1 VAADDQTVQ
10 GGLMERQIRQ
20 VAIILLVAFIA
31 LFIQLNY
38 IQIFAAERIA
48 GNPANVRA
56 LLQEYS
62 IRRGDIVTYD
72 GVRVA
77 HSKATH
83 QKLKFVRTYPQGELY
98 GQITGFYSIL
108 YGADRIESSYNDQ
121 LLGRNSTLSMQDIQ
135 DRFLGGGQQGD
146 DIRLTINSKLQEAAR
161 AALGTNRGAIVA
173 IEPRTGQ
180 VKALWSNPSFDPG
193 PLASHDGKTERRY
206 YNSIKGGC
214 PTSKLCDLATSYG
227 YPPGSTFKI
236 VTATAALDSGKYTP
250 NSKFP
255 DPNPLVLPQTPQTLT
270 NFTHTACQGGVPIT
284 FFTAITISCDTTFA
298 ILGLRIPGDI
308 YTYAQRYGFNQ
319 PLPFDIPTQSSS
331 YPRIGNNNRPFQAYD
346 AIGQGN
352 TRATPLQMAL
362 VAATVA
368 NGGVE
373 PRPQLVY
380 QVIDPRGGIVRGYQP
395 QDLGRVMS
403 PQTSS
408 ELTKMM
414 ESVVQKGTG
423 TAAQIP
429 GVQVAGKTGTAQ
441 TGIQGTNPHTW
452 FICFAPANDP
462 KIAVAVLVEHGG
474 TFGSEAT
481 GGAVAAPLAKQM
493 LEADRKIAGW

>member
-1 VAADDQTVQ
+1 
-10 GGLMERQIRQ
+10 MERQIRQ
-20 VAIILLVAFIA
+20 VAIVLLVAFIA
-31 LFIQLNY
+31 LFVELNY
-38 IQIFAAERIA
+38 IQIFAAESIA

-62 IRRGDIVTYD
+62 IKRGDIVTYD

-83 QKLKFVRTYPQGELY
+83 QKLKYVRTYPQGELY

-108 YGADRIESSYNDQ
+108 YGADRIENSFNDQ
-121 LLGRNSTLSMQDIQ
+121 LLGRNNTLSMQDIQ

-146 DIRLTINSKLQEAAR
+146 DIRLTINSKLQQAAR
-161 AALGTNRGAIVA
+161 AALGSNRGAIVA
-173 IEPRTGQ
+173 IEPHTGQ
-180 VKALWSNPSFDPG
+180 IKAMWSNPSFDPS
-193 PLASHDGKTERRY
+193 PLASHNGKKAKNY
-206 YNSIKGGC
+206 YNSIKGDC
-214 PTSKLCDLATSYG
+214 PTSRLCDLATSYG

-236 VTATAALDSGKYTP
+236 VTATAALDTGKFNPHST
-250 NSKFP
+250 FP
-255 DPNPLVLPQTPQTLT
+255 DPAQLSLPQTPQTLT
-270 NFTHTACQGGVPIT
+270 NFTRTACNGGVSID

-298 ILGLRIPGDI
+298 ILGLRIPQDI
-308 YTYAQRYGFNQ
+308 YDYAQRYGFNQ
-319 PLPFDIPTQSSS
+319 PIPFDIPTQSSS
-331 YPRIGNNNRPFQAYD
+331 YPKIQNDNKPFQAYD

-380 QVIDPRGGIVRGYQP
+380 QVIDPKGAIVHGYEP
-395 QDLGRVMS
+395 QDLGQVMS

-408 ELTKMM
+408 ELTQMM
-414 ESVVQKGTG
+414 TSVVQKGTG
-423 TAAQIP
+423 TSAQIP
-429 GVQVAGKTGTAQ
+429 GVQIAGKTGTAQ
-441 TGIQGTNPHTW
+441 TGIQGQNPHTW
-452 FICFAPANDP
+452 FICFAPATDP
-462 KIAVAVLVEHGG
+462 KIALAVLVEHGG

-481 GGAVAAPLAKQM
+481 GGAVAAPIARQVL
-493 LEADRKIAGW
+493 LADRQLSGW

>member
-1 VAADDQTVQ
+1 
-10 GGLMERQIRQ
+10 MERQVRQ
-20 VAIILLVAFIA
+20 VAIVLLVAFIA

-48 GNPANVRA
+48 ANPANVRA

-62 IRRGDIVTYD
+62 IKRGDIVTYD

-77 HSKATH
+77 HSRPTH
-83 QKLKFVRTYPQGELY
+83 QKLKFLRTYPQGELY

-108 YGADRIESSYNDQ
+108 YGADRIESSFNDQ
-121 LLGRNSTLSMQDIQ
+121 LLGRNNTLSMQDIQ

-146 DIRLTINSKLQEAAR
+146 DIRLTINSQLQEAAR

-173 IEPRTGQ
+173 IEPQTGQ
-180 VKALWSNPSFDPG
+180 VKALWSNPSFDPS
-193 PLASHDGKTERRY
+193 PLASHDGKKAHTY
-206 YNSIKGGC
+206 YNSIKGNC
-214 PTSKLCDLATSYG
+214 PTSRMCDLATSYG

-236 VTATAALDSGKYTP
+236 VTAAAALDTGKYTP
-250 NSKFP
+250 KSTFP
-255 DPNPLVLPQTPQTLT
+255 DPVALTLPQTPQTLT
-270 NFTHTACQGGVPIT
+270 NFTHTSCHGGAPID

-298 ILGLRIPGDI
+298 ILGLRIPRAI
-308 YTYAQRYGFNQ
+308 YTYAQRLGFNQ
-319 PLPFDIPTQSSS
+319 PIPFDIPTQSSS
-331 YPRIGNNNRPFQAYD
+331 FPRIGNDNKPFQAYD

-380 QVIDPRGGIVRGYQP
+380 QIIDPKGGIVRGYQP
-395 QDLGRVMS
+395 ADLGRVMS

-408 ELTKMM
+408 ELTQMM
-414 ESVVQKGTG
+414 VSVVQKGTG
-423 TAAQIP
+423 TSAQIP
-429 GVQVAGKTGTAQ
+429 GVEVAGKTGTAQ
-441 TGIQGTNPHTW
+441 TGIQGQNPHTW

-462 KIAVAVLVEHGG
+462 QIALAVLVEHGG

-481 GGAVAAPLAKQM
+481 GGAVAAPIARRM

>member
-1 VAADDQTVQ
+1 
-10 GGLMERQIRQ
+10 MERQVRQ
-20 VAIILLVAFIA
+20 VAIVLLIAFIA

-72 GVRVA
+72 GVQVA

-83 QKLKFVRTYPQGELY
+83 QKLKFVRTYPQGQLY

-108 YGADRIESSYNDQ
+108 FGADRIESSYNDQ

-146 DIRLTINSKLQEAAR
+146 DVRLTIDSRLQEAAR
-161 AALGTNRGAIVA
+161 SALGGNRGAIVA

-180 VKALWSNPSFDPG
+180 VKAMWSNPSFDPT
-193 PLASHDGKTERRY
+193 PLASHNGKIERRY
-206 YNSIKGGC
+206 YKSIKGNC
-214 PTSKLCDLATSYG
+214 PDSPLCDLATSYG
-227 YPPGSTFKI
+227 YPPGSTFKV
-236 VTATAALDSGKYTP
+236 VTATAALDTGKYTP
-250 NSKFP
+250 HSKFP
-255 DPNPLVLPQTPQTLT
+255 DPNPLLLPQSPQTLT
-270 NFTHTACQGGVPIT
+270 NFSHTACNGGAPID
-284 FFTAITISCDTTFA
+284 FFTALTISCDTTFA

-308 YTYAQRYGFNQ
+308 YRYAQRFGFNQ
-319 PLPFDIPTQSSS
+319 RIPFDVPTEASS
-331 YPRIGNNNRPFQAYD
+331 YPRIKSNNKPFWAYD

-352 TRATPLQMAL
+352 TRSTPLQMAL

-373 PRPQLVY
+373 PQPQLVY
-380 QVIDPRGGIVRGYQP
+380 QVIDPQGGIVRGYQS

-408 ELTKMM
+408 ELTQMM
-414 ESVVQKGTG
+414 TSVVQKGTG
-423 TAAQIP
+423 TSAQIP

-452 FICFAPANDP
+452 FICFAPADNP

-481 GGAVAAPLAKQM
+481 GGAVAAPIARQI

>member
-1 VAADDQTVQ
+1 
-10 GGLMERQIRQ
+10 MERQVRQ
-20 VAIILLVAFIA
+20 VAIVLLIAFIA

-83 QKLKFVRTYPQGELY
+83 QKLKFLRTYQQGQLY

-108 YGADRIESSYNDQ
+108 FGADRIENSYNDQ

-146 DIRLTINSKLQEAAR
+146 DVRLTIDSRLQEAAR
-161 AALGTNRGAIVA
+161 AALGSNRGAIVA

-180 VKALWSNPSFDPG
+180 VKAMWSNPSFDPT
-193 PLASHDGKTERRY
+193 PLASHNGKTERRY
-206 YNSIKGGC
+206 YNSIKGNC
-214 PTSKLCDLATSYG
+214 PDSPLCDLATSYG

-236 VTATAALDSGKYTP
+236 VTATAALDTGKYTP
-250 NSKFP
+250 HSKFP
-255 DPNPLVLPQTPQTLT
+255 DPNPLDLPQSPQTLT
-270 NFTHTACQGGVPIT
+270 NFSHTACNGGAPID

-308 YTYAQRYGFNQ
+308 YTYAQRFGFNGRI
-319 PLPFDIPTQSSS
+319 PFDIPTEASS
-331 YPRIGNNNRPFQAYD
+331 YPKIGGNNKPFWAYD
-346 AIGQGN
+346 AMGQGN
-352 TRATPLQMAL
+352 SRATPLQMAL

-373 PRPQLVY
+373 PQPQLVY
-380 QVIDPRGGIVRGYQP
+380 QVIDPQGGIVRGYQP

-408 ELTKMM
+408 ELTQMM
-414 ESVVQKGTG
+414 TSVVQKGTG

-452 FICFAPANDP
+452 FICFAPATDP

-481 GGAVAAPLAKQM
+481 GGAVAAPLARQV

>member
-1 VAADDQTVQ
+1 
-10 GGLMERQIRQ
+10 MERQIRQ
-20 VAIILLVAFIA
+20 VAIVLLIAFGA

-48 GNPANVRA
+48 ANPANVRA
-56 LLQEYS
+56 LLQQYS
-62 IRRGDIVTYD
+62 IKRGDIVTYD
-72 GVRVA
+72 GVRIA
-77 HSKATH
+77 HSRATH
-83 QKLKFVRTYPQGELY
+83 QKLKYVRTYPQGELY
-98 GQITGFYSIL
+98 GQLTGYYSIL
-108 YGADRIESSYNDQ
+108 YGADRLESSYNNE

-146 DIRLTINSKLQEAAR
+146 DLRLTINSKLQEAAR

-173 IEPRTGQ
+173 IEPQTGQ
-180 VKALWSNPSFDPG
+180 VKAMWSNPSFDPN
-193 PLASHDGKTERRY
+193 PLASHDSKTARRY
-206 YNSIKGGC
+206 FNSIKGAC
-214 PTSKLCDLATSYG
+214 PTSRLCDLATSYG

-236 VTATAALDSGKYTP
+236 VTATAALDTGKYNP
-250 NSKFP
+250 HSKFP
-255 DPNPLVLPQTPQTLT
+255 DPNPLILPQTPQTLT
-270 NFTHTACQGGVPIT
+270 NFSHTACNGGQPID

-298 ILGLRIPGDI
+298 ILGLRIPADI
-308 YTYAQRYGFNQ
+308 HTYAQRFGFNSAI
-319 PLPFDIPTQSSS
+319 PFDIPTQPSS
-331 YPRIGNNNRPFQAYD
+331 YPKVKSDNRPFQAYD

-373 PRPQLVY
+373 MRPQLVY
-380 QVIDPRGGIVRGYQP
+380 QVIDPKGGIVRGYQP

-403 PQTSS
+403 PKTSA
-408 ELTKMM
+408 ELTQMM
-414 ESVVQKGTG
+414 VSVVQKGTG
-423 TAAQIP
+423 TTAQIP

-441 TGIQGTNPHTW
+441 TGVQGTNPHTW
-452 FICFAPANDP
+452 FICFAPATNP

-481 GGAVAAPLAKQM
+481 GGAVAAPLARQV
-493 LEADRKIAGW
+493 LEADRRISGW

>member
-1 VAADDQTVQ
+1 
-10 GGLMERQIRQ
+10 MERQIRQ
-20 VAIILLVAFIA
+20 VAIVLLVAFVA

-62 IRRGDIVTYD
+62 IKRGDIVTYD
-72 GVRVA
+72 GVRIA
-77 HSKATH
+77 HSQTTH
-83 QKLKFVRTYPQGELY
+83 QKLKYVRTYPQGQLY

-108 YGADRIESSYNDQ
+108 YGADRIESSYNNE
-121 LLGRNSTLSMQDIQ
+121 LLGRNTTLSMQDIQ

-161 AALGTNRGAIVA
+161 AALGSNRGAIVA
-173 IEPRTGQ
+173 VEPRTGQ

-193 PLASHDGKTERRY
+193 PLASHDGKTARKY
-206 YNSIKGGC
+206 YKSIRGNC
-214 PTSKLCDLATSYG
+214 PTSPLCDLATSYG
-227 YPPGSTFKI
+227 YPPGSTFKV
-236 VTATAALDSGKYTP
+236 VTATAALDTGKYTP
-250 NSKFP
+250 HSKFP
-255 DPNPLVLPQTPQTLT
+255 DPNPLILPQTPQTLT
-270 NFTHTACQGGVPIT
+270 NFSHTACNGGAPID
-284 FFTAITISCDTTFA
+284 FFTALTISCDTTFA

-308 YTYAQRYGFNQ
+308 HTYAERFGFNKRI
-319 PLPFDIPTQSSS
+319 PFDIPTEPSS
-331 YPRIGNNNRPFQAYD
+331 YPKIGKNNRPFQAYD
-346 AIGQGN
+346 AIGQGD

-380 QVIDPRGGIVRGYQP
+380 QVIDPTGAIVRGYQP
-395 QDLGRVMS
+395 QNLGQVMS
-403 PQTSS
+403 PQTSA
-408 ELTKMM
+408 ELTQMM
-414 ESVVQKGTG
+414 VSVVQKGTG
-423 TAAQIP
+423 TTAQIP

-441 TGIQGTNPHTW
+441 TGVQGTNPHTW

-462 KIAVAVLVEHGG
+462 KIAIAVLVEHGG

-481 GGAVAAPLAKQM
+481 GGAVAGPLARQM
-493 LEADRKIAGW
+493 LEADRKISGW

>member
-1 VAADDQTVQ
+1 
-10 GGLMERQIRQ
+10 MERQIRQ
-20 VAIILLVAFIA
+20 VAIVLLIAFVA

-83 QKLKFVRTYPQGELY
+83 QKLKYVRTYPHGELY

-108 YGADRIESSYNDQ
+108 YGADRIESRYNDQ
-121 LLGRNSTLSMQDIQ
+121 LLGRNATLSMQDIQ
-135 DRFLGGGQQGD
+135 DRFLGGGQQGN
-146 DIRLTINSKLQEAAR
+146 DIRLTVHSTLQETAR
-161 AALGTNRGAIVA
+161 AALGDNRGAIVA
-173 IEPRTGQ
+173 IQPQTGQ
-180 VKALWSNPSFDPG
+180 IKALWSNPSFDPT

-206 YNSIKGGC
+206 YNSIKGNC
-214 PTSKLCDLATSYG
+214 PASRLCDLATSYG

-236 VTATAALDSGKYTP
+236 VTAAAALDTGKYTP
-250 NSKFP
+250 QSTFP
-255 DPNPLVLPQTPQTLT
+255 DPNPLELPQTPQTLT
-270 NFTHTACQGGVPIT
+270 NFSHTACNGGVSID
-284 FFTAITISCDTTFA
+284 FFKAITISCDTTFA
-298 ILGLRIPGDI
+298 ILGLRIPGEI
-308 YTYAQRYGFNQ
+308 YRYAQRFGFNQ

-331 YPRIGNNNRPFQAYD
+331 YPRIKNDNKPFQAYD

-368 NGGVE
+368 NGGVV
-373 PRPQLVY
+373 PKPQLVY
-380 QVIDPRGGIVRGYQP
+380 QVIDPQGGIVRGYEP
-395 QDLGRVMS
+395 QDLGRAMS
-403 PQTSS
+403 PQTAT
-408 ELTKMM
+408 ELTQMM
-414 ESVVQKGTG
+414 ESVVQSGTG
-423 TAAQIP
+423 TSAQIP
-429 GVQVAGKTGTAQ
+429 GVRVAGKTGTAQ
-441 TGIQGTNPHTW
+441 TGIQGQNPHTW
-452 FICFAPANDP
+452 FICFAPADDP
-462 KIAVAVLVEHGG
+462 QIAVAVLVEHGG

-481 GGAVAAPLAKQM
+481 GGAVAAPIARQI
-493 LEADRKIAGW
+493 LEADRKISGW